1 MEFRKKYQNIDILV
15 RKNVIENRVDN
26 TMKNIFF
33 YRLFATLQ
41 LNMFCW
47 FIYSNVNKKLLPRI

>member
-33 YRLFATLQ
+33 YRTICNTATEYV
-41 LNMFCW
+41 CW